1 MVEPAD
7 PQDIKALAAILAAIE
22 TCDQDGHTTEAKY
35 ERIREFARQHQ
46 G

>member
-22 TCDQDGHTTEAKY
+22 TCDQGIAGSTDEACK
-35 ERIREFARQHQ
+35 HQ